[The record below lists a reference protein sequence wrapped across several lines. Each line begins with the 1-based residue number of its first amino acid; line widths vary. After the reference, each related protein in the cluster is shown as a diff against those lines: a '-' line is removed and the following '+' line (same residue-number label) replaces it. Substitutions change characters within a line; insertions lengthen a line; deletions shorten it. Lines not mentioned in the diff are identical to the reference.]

1 MLGFQPIATFPIAD
15 IEDTVVEIV
24 IQGGS
29 KIKIWN
35 VPSRETSWT
44 IPVCKVSASL
54 SSREDTWTVPS

>member
-15 IEDTVVEIV
+15 IEDTIVDIV
-24 IQGGS
+24 IQRDS

-35 VPSRETSWT
+35 VPSRETNWT